1 MKNHSE
7 TGIRRPDTDRR
18 KSKQQCTGIERRQ
31 GPGIQAA
38 AGNITEQNPQLAL
51 WSDSP
56 EARGEARLR
65 RALEVEAI
73 GVIYLDM
80 TGRIVDANNA
90 FLAMSHYTREDLEA
104 GKLNWERL
112 TPREFMDCSREAFAE
127 LQVRGETT
135 PYEKQYIRKDGTR
148 WWALFAAKKLNSNL
162 AFEFVI
168 NISERK
174 EAEQALM
181 QSERRLR
188 SLIEAVPQLVWRS
201 ASHGN
206 WTWASSQWIEYTRMP
221 STASEGLGW
230 ISALHPDDR
239 EAAREG
245 WRQAA
250 ADGAISFDCRIW
262 NAREQC
268 YEWFQTRATPVE
280 GDGQHLVE
288 WVGTFTNINE
298 QVLAREELRRTQS
311 ELEQRVAERTIE
323 LQQAIDALHGEAR
336 DRQKAEEQLLQ
347 SEKLKAIG
355 QLTGGIAHDFNN
367 LLAGISGSLEVIQLR
382 VSSGRTEGLERYT
395 DMALS
400 SVKRAAALTHRLL
413 AFSRQQSLAP
423 RVIQPARII
432 DGLEDLIRR
441 TVGPSINLVCRL
453 AADEPVLC
461 DPGQLENAVVNLA
474 INARD
479 AMPAGGELIIEVR
492 RHAISGELAVQRE
505 LPAGDYVGI
514 SVTDNGEGMTPQ
526 VLARAFDPFFTT
538 KKVSEG
544 TGLGLSMVYG
554 FAQQSGGQARI
565 HSTPGLGTT
574 VTLYFPRQEGKESA
588 VVAEPDSYMLQRARG
603 ETVLVVDDEQAVRHL
618 MVEVLQDLG
627 YQVAEAA
634 DGTQALEVASRLN
647 DIDILVTDVGLS
659 GSINGRDLAE
669 QLRSTRQGLK
679 VLFVTG
685 FAADQSLEQATSKP
699 DTRLLTKPFSVDA
712 LSKWVRFL
720 LDQNASGS

>member
-1 MKNHSE
+1 MNDNSEKHSSAAQ
-7 TGIRRPDTDRR
+7 DDRVEDGTSR
-18 KSKQQCTGIERRQ
+18 SRI
-31 GPGIQAA
+31 PGIQAA
-38 AGNITEQNPQLAL
+38 ATNAEDQSPQLPL
-51 WSDSP
+51 WVESP
-56 EARGEARLR
+56 EGQGEARLR
-65 RALEVEAI
+65 QALEVEAI
-73 GVIYLDM
+73 GVIYFDM
-80 TGRIVDANNA
+80 SGRILDANNA
-90 FLAMSHYTREDLEA
+90 FLATSLYSREELEA
-104 GKLNWERL
+104 GKLSWQRL
-112 TPREFMDCSREAFAE
+112 TPREWLSDSREAFAE
-127 LQVRGETT
+127 LQARGETT

-148 WWALFAAKKLNSNL
+148 WWALFAAKRLNPNL

-174 EAEQALM
+174 ETEQALV

-201 ASHGN
+201 ASHGD
-206 WTWASSQWIEYTRMP
+206 WTWASSQWIEYTGMT
-221 STASEGLGW
+221 SADSEGLGW

-245 WRQAA
+245 WRQASP
-250 ADGAISFDCRIW
+250 DGAISFDCRIW
-262 NAREQC
+262 NALDQC

-298 QVLAREELRRTQS
+298 QVIAREELRRTQS
-311 ELEQRVAERTIE
+311 ELEQRVAERTAE

-395 DMALS
+395 GMALS

-423 RVIQPARII
+423 RIVQPAKII
-432 DGLEDLIRR
+432 SELEELIRR
-441 TVGPSINLVCRL
+441 TVGPSISLVCRL
-453 AADEPVLC
+453 AEDEPVLC

-479 AMPAGGELIIEVR
+479 AMPTGGELIIEVR
-492 RHAISGELAVQRE
+492 RHAITGDLAIQRE
-505 LPAGDYVGI
+505 LPSGDYVGI
-514 SVTDNGEGMTPQ
+514 SVTDNGEGMTPE

-538 KKVSEG
+538 KKISEG

-574 VTLYFPRQEGKESA
+574 VTLYFPRQEGEESA
-588 VVAEPDSYMLQRARG
+588 VIANPDPCQMQRAKG
-603 ETVLVVDDEQAVRHL
+603 ETVLVVDDEAAVRHL

-634 DGTQALEVASRLN
+634 DGPKALELAEKLGH
-647 DIDILVTDVGLS
+647 IDILVTDVGLS

-669 QLRSTRQGLK
+669 RLRSKRVGLK

-720 LDQNASGS
+720 LDQNTSGS

>member
-1 MKNHSE
+1 MTDKSVK
-7 TGIRRPDTDRR
+7 DTAAQ
-18 KSKQQCTGIERRQ
+18 STEQQEDGRTLDPTV
-31 GPGIQAA
+31 PGIQAA
-38 AGNITEQNPQLAL
+38 ASVINEQNPQLPL
-51 WSDSP
+51 WVEYPD
-56 EARGEARLR
+56 AQGEARLR
-65 RALEVEAI
+65 RALEVETI

-90 FLAMSHYTREDLEA
+90 FLAMSLYSREELEA
-104 GKLNWERL
+104 GKLSWERL
-112 TPREFMDCSREAFAE
+112 TPKEFLTCSRQAFAE
-127 LQVRGETT
+127 LRERGETT

-148 WWALFAAKKLNSNL
+148 WWALFAAKKLNPDL

-174 EAEQALM
+174 EAEQALI

-201 ASHGN
+201 ASYGD
-206 WTWASSQWIEYTRMP
+206 WTWASSQWIEYTHMT
-221 STASEGLGW
+221 SADSQGLGW

-239 EAAREG
+239 EAARRG
-245 WRQAA
+245 WQQASP
-250 ADGAISFDCRIW
+250 DGAISFDCRIW
-262 NAREQC
+262 NAQGQC

-298 QVLAREELRRTQS
+298 QVIAREELRRSQA
-311 ELEQRVAERTIE
+311 ELEHRVAERTAE

-423 RVIQPARII
+423 RVVQPARII
-432 DGLEDLIRR
+432 SELEDLIRR
-441 TVGPSINLVCRL
+441 TVGPSISLVCRL
-453 AADEPVLC
+453 ADDEPVLC

-492 RHAISGELAVQRE
+492 RHSISGALAAQRE
-505 LPAGDYVGI
+505 LPPGEYVGI
-514 SVTDNGEGMTPQ
+514 SVTDNGEGMPPE

-538 KKVSEG
+538 KKISEG

-565 HSTPGLGTT
+565 HSTPDVGTT
-574 VTLYFPRQEGKESA
+574 VTLYFPRQEGKES
-588 VVAEPDSYMLQRARG
+588 VVVPEPDPYRMQRARG

-618 MVEVLQDLG
+618 MIEVLQDLG

-634 DGTQALEVASRLN
+634 DGPRALDIAERL
-647 DIDILVTDVGLS
+647 DHIDILVTDVGLS
-659 GSINGRDLAE
+659 GPINGRDLAE
-669 QLRSTRQGLK
+669 QLRSTRDGLK

-720 LDQNASGS
+720 LDQNDSGS